1 MKNNL
6 VLLVCFTAAIASAQ
20 RFDILSGKLE
30 NIKGIAQYNVTFD
43 YTGIE
48 VNGFESEAAF
58 LAEKMKKREDHGHPE
73 KAQRFREDWF
83 ANRENLYEPAFI
95 NYFNNMFKA
104 AEIKVGRNPSA
115 QYTMAI
121 KTTWVYDGY
130 NAGTDV
136 QPAKISAVITISETQ
151 KPSKELLVIAF
162 DKVIGIKRSIM
173 TNTLGDRVSCAYE
186 KLAKNLALQ
195 MKRFL

>member
-1 MKNNL
+1 MKTIIL
-6 VLLVCFTAAIASAQ
+6 VLACFTTAFASAQ
-20 RFDILSGKLE
+20 RYDIIAGKLE
-30 NIKGIAQYNVTFD
+30 NIKGIAEYNITFD

-104 AEIKVGRNPSA
+104 AEIKVARNDKA
-115 QYTMAI
+115 KYTMAI

-136 QPAKISAVITISETQ
+136 QPAKISATITIMETAD
-151 KPSKELLVIAF
+151 PSKELLVIAF
-162 DKVIGIKRSIM
+162 DKVIGIKRSVM